1 MTDRDAV
8 ATVAPWVPIERQLL
22 ESTVWE
28 TDPVVRVLFVTL
40 LLIAHEP
47 GRRGRIDMTLK
58 ALAGRA
64 CLSPDDTKRALEVLM
79 APDPE
84 SRSSEEEGRRV
95 APIDPSRPWGWRLVT
110 WEKRAELHRRA
121 LATARKRRQRA
132 TEEDDEADDDP
143 HGGHDASRNVTPGH
157 ATSQRKGNGKGKGKR
172 QTNTRGNG
180 GELAAPPPASS
191 PAPARRPSP
200 ADLLATWNANRGPLP
215 AAEELNDE
223 RKRKANARL
232 RDCPD
237 LERWATGIR
246 RAAASSFCQG
256 DNDRGWRATFD
267 FFLKPSTLTKA
278 LEGAYEGKTPRS
290 GYGYT
295 GLAHRAAFTPP
306 SFHEGDPTP
315 PGVQE
320 IPASDDPEATLPEPE
335 PEPPSIPD
343 DLSRLLAAYPRPSA
357 GAGAAAHWAGLSPE
371 DRERALSAAEHV
383 ARLWP
388 LATANERS
396 RVPALPDWLARRAF
410 RIDEEDREAD
420 IFGARRLLLQAELGR
435 NFAVAEGER

>member
-1 MTDRDAV
+1 M
-8 ATVAPWVPIERQLL
+8 
-22 ESTVWE
+22 
-28 TDPVVRVLFVTL
+28 RVLFVTM

-58 ALAGRA
+58 ALAARA
-64 CLSPDDTKRALEVLM
+64 CLSPEDTKRALEVLM

-84 SRSSEEEGRRV
+84 SRSREEEGRRV
-95 APIDPSRPWGWRLVT
+95 APIDASRPWGWRLVT

-121 LATARKRRQRA
+121 LATVRKRRQRNA
-132 TEEDDEADDDP
+132 EEDDEADADP
-143 HGGHDASRNVTPGH
+143 SNSLDTSRTVTPRH
-157 ATSQRKGNGKGKGKR
+157 ATSQRKGKGKR
-172 QTNTRGNG
+172 QETT
-180 GELAAPPPASS
+180 GEGEAETGPPPPASS
-191 PAPARRPSP
+191 PARERRPSP
-200 ADLLATWNANRGPLP
+200 TDLLAVWNENRGPLP
-215 AAEELNDE
+215 AAEALNEE
-223 RKRKANARL
+223 RKRKANSRL

-246 RAAASSFCQG
+246 KAAASSFCRG
-256 DNDRGWRATFD
+256 ENDRGWRATFD

-278 LEGAYEGKTPRS
+278 LEGAYEGKTLRS

-320 IPASDDPEATLPEPE
+320 IPPSDDPEATLPEPE

-357 GAGAAAHWAGLSPE
+357 GAAAAALWAGLCPE

-410 RIDEEDREAD
+410 RVDEEDREAYV
-420 IFGARRLLLQAELGR
+420 FGARRFRLAAELGR
-435 NFAVAEGER
+435 AGNPHREAGGVQ